1 MVNEHPISVLTGTVK
16 KIIPRASHENTEL
29 VEIEIASSPEALRI
43 RIENKFEDDLG
54 NERRL
59 REGAKVSVTIEAEP
73 EDTITP
79 VVAEV

>member
-1 MVNEHPISVLTGTVK
+1 MVSEHPISVLSGMVK
-16 KIIPRASHENTEL
+16 KIIAPASHENTEL

-59 REGAKVSVTIEAEP
+59 REGAKVSVTIKAEP

>member
-16 KIIPRASHENTEL
+16 KIIARASHENTEL

-59 REGAKVSVTIEAEP
+59 REGAKVSVTIKAEP